1 MILNITVSLYRYLN
15 FIEYSYIAIN
25 TQLYDYLE
33 NLRDRGAWWAAVSW
47 GRTESDTT
55 EVN

>member
-1 MILNITVSLYRYLN
+1 MILNITLSLYRYLN

-33 NLRDRGAWWAAVSW
+33 NLRDRGAWWAAASGVAQS
-47 GRTESDTT
+47 RTRLK
-55 EVN
+55 